1 MNASLTR
8 WLRPL
13 RRSNL
18 SHLKV
23 TVYTRAQ
30 CCCCHKALDLLKD
43 FQRRHGFSIEEVDVD
58 SDPELVRLYGEE
70 VPVVTIDGRKS
81 FKLRVDAAALRA
93 ALDRAG
99 AAGR

>member
-1 MNASLTR
+1 MKPA
-8 WLRPL
+8 
-13 RRSNL
+13 
-18 SHLKV
+18 V
-23 TVYTRAQ
+23 TLYTRVD
-30 CCCCHKALDLLKD
+30 CCLCDVVKDLLD
-43 FQRRHGFSIEEVDVD
+43 QVGAERSFTLTTIDVD